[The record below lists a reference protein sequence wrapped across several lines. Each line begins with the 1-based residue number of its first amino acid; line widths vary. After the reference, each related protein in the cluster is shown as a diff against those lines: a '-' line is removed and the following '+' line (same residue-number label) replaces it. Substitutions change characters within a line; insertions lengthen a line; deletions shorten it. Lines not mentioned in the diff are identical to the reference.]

1 VQNTYVA
8 LLYSIGIR
16 DGRRLIMAD
25 WRSMMEGLGLQV
37 PRTLIATG
45 NAIFQSRGATI
56 RELELQLE
64 DEFERR
70 FGWRVDTIVRTAASF
85 RKLAGGNPFPRES
98 ERDGA
103 RVCVRFMREQLDR
116 DSVSALKTY
125 LTQGERLKLV
135 QGDLWVHFKKEPN
148 RSRLMPILGSK
159 RLGTGTVRNW
169 NTVRRLAE
177 MLQ

>member
-1 VQNTYVA
+1 MQKTYVA

-25 WRSMMEGLGLQV
+25 WRSMMEDLGLRN

-45 NAIFQSRGATI
+45 NAIFQSRGATV

-70 FGWRVDTIVRTAASF
+70 FGRRVDTIVRAAASF
-85 RKLAGGNPFPRES
+85 RNSTGGNPFPRES
-98 ERDGA
+98 ESDGS
-103 RVCVRFMREQLDR
+103 RVWVRFMRRPLDS
-116 DSVSALKTY
+116 DSVSALKAC

-148 RSRLMPILGSK
+148 RSRLLPILGSK
-159 RLGTGTVRNW
+159 RLGAGTVRNW
-169 NTVRRLAE
+169 NTVCRIAE

>member
-1 VQNTYVA
+1 MQNTYVA

-45 NAIFQSRGATI
+45 NAIFQSHGATI